1 MKLPPTLYIAVR
13 FFVESKRSM
22 FLSAVGVIIGVAF
35 FITGQAQTE
44 GFQNYFIDTILGS
57 KGALIISDRFR
68 GSYINALEDGSHDLV
83 DVDNPNDRK
92 YYPGITDAYTLMRVV
107 QEMPNVEACAPVLQ
121 GSAKLRT
128 GFRSDIA
135 TVFGIDLDLY
145 LRATDF
151 EKTLVKGELKDFQ
164 ETPDAIVVGKL
175 LADKLEIERG
185 QHVFLLDSQGNSRRF
200 KVTNI
205 YETGV
210 NAIDEERV
218 YLHRRSAQVVLE
230 EPFETS
236 FIQVKLKDPAR
247 APQDAVALEEI
258 FSHRSRSWQEREK
271 SNLQIFNAIKISAGL
286 ALSCIILLAGFGI
299 FNVLTLAVL
308 EKTKEIAILK
318 SMGYSRTDIASI
330 FLWQGLF
337 VAVLGILLGWLLG
350 AGLSYSVEFIPIKVR
365 GIFKADHFIV
375 AWKFSHYVLAALLAF
390 ISVMV
395 ASYIPAA
402 RAARMEPVRILRGSS
417 S

>member
-1 MKLPPTLYIAVR
+1 VKLSPTLYIAIR
-13 FFVESKRSM
+13 FFIESKRAM

-68 GSYINALEDGSHDLV
+68 SSYINALEDGTHDLI

-92 YYPGITDAYTLMRVV
+92 YYPGITDAYTLMRVIR
-107 QEMPNVEACAPVLQ
+107 EMPNVEACAPVLQ

-135 TVFGIDLDLY
+135 TIFGIDLDLY

-151 EKTLVKGELKDFQ
+151 EQTLVKGELKDFQ
-164 ETPDAIVVGKL
+164 ETPDAVVIGKL
-175 LADKLEIERG
+175 LADKLEIDRG
-185 QHVFLLDSQGNSRRF
+185 QYIFLLDDAGISRRF

-218 YLHRRSAQVVLE
+218 YLHRRSAQIILN

-236 FIQVKLKDPAR
+236 FIQIKLKDPSR
-247 APQDAVALEEI
+247 APQDAVSLEGI

-318 SMGYSRTDIASI
+318 SMGYSRTDIASV

-337 VAVLGILLGWLLG
+337 VAVLGILAGWALG
-350 AGLSYSVEFIPIKVR
+350 AGLTYCMEFIPIKVR

-375 AWKFSHYVLAALLAF
+375 AWKFTHYLLAAALAF